1 MNVSWG
7 YVCVI
12 CVGFLVGCGGG
23 GGDGSKAPAIHT
35 SSSSVSSLSSVV
47 ASSQSSEQSSALAVS
62 SEGGLSS
69 AGSSLSSPGA
79 SSSGSLSSSGESSS
93 SSVASSNSF
102 TVEFKPPV
110 IGAQGSLTQ
119 KIGQFFISAAHA
131 ASTVRLKPENFALVR
146 INLAGVVQETAQLPV
161 GAMTENADGSWVI
174 SWEGKKSIDWLVVA
188 DVANPLDLSVGEALI
203 GLRKDL
209 IYAPVTSDYVDVD
222 VTSTEAYQI
231 LLRWSENGNS
241 VGGGTGTT
249 FENTFGNAQ
258 NEEVVSFFESLVNAS
273 QLKIDEQAL
282 VANTIESY
290 RTLVNKPVSEYL
302 VEQIKITT
310 DPQILSLAQKFQT
323 LLNTSNSIVGTWSV
337 CDWALNSCHESWLVF
352 TQENTYVSIQTTQP
366 DEGCK
371 QGIETG
377 TYTLNQT
384 TGAFKPIISRDG
396 NDHCGVSD
404 ASNTAS
410 IVVNGNQFSYK
421 EAQSSQGVPFVK
433 IRNLSTLMSTWIS
446 SINNKIEV
454 FILFNTNSFIFA
466 TVDVNSGASDLE
478 QGTFE
483 NKGAAGNLTVT
494 EWKNKLGNDTYGLSG
509 AKTIKLSITD
519 NLLTITTDLDP
530 SPTKV
535 YKRLQ

>member
-1 MNVSWG
+1 M
-7 YVCVI
+7 
-12 CVGFLVGCGGG
+12 
-23 GGDGSKAPAIHT
+23 
-35 SSSSVSSLSSVV
+35 
-47 ASSQSSEQSSALAVS
+47 
-62 SEGGLSS
+62 
-69 AGSSLSSPGA
+69 
-79 SSSGSLSSSGESSS
+79 
-93 SSVASSNSF
+93 
-102 TVEFKPPV
+102 

-119 KIGQFFISAAHA
+119 KIGQFFIPAAHA
-131 ASTVRLKPENFALVR
+131 ASTVRLKSENFALVR
-146 INLAGVVQETAQLPV
+146 INLAGVVQEVAQLP
-161 GAMTENADGSWVI
+161 AETIRENADGSWVI
-174 SWEGKKSIDWLVVA
+174 NWAGKKSVDWLVVA

-231 LLRWSENGNS
+231 LLRWSESGI
-241 VGGGTGTT
+241 GAT

-384 TGAFKPIISRDG
+384 TGAFKPTISRDG

-421 EAQSSQGVPFVK
+421 EAQSSQGVPFAK
-433 IRNLSTLMSTWIS
+433 IPNLSTLMSTWIS
-446 SINNKIEV
+446 LTDNKIEV

-494 EWKNKLGNDTYGLSG
+494 EWKNKLGNDKDGLSG

-519 NLLTITTDLDP
+519 NLLTISTDIDP